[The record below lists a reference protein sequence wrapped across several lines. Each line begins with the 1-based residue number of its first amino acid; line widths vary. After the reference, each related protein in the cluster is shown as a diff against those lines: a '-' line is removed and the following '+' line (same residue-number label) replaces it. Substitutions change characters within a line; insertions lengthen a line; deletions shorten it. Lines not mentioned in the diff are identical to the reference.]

1 MVPKKMVDSIIYQHL
16 QRGAKWFR
24 FRLSIHHPLGF
35 KDGTPTWRCWYIIPL
50 DQRMSTPDFVIPS
63 SPIPPWDEIFTEP
76 RGTRSLSSTATNGH
90 GIRRKPRKQCRI
102 PLSWFP
108 PPSKSP
114 KKNRTRE
121 LCFSREVNVRKL
133 RLQCWGGIYWSKG
146 GVKWSYMLILWDE
159 RVATANCTLFNFFS
173 GLFRMQEMLHSAGL
187 VALFCF
193 QILFSRR
200 PFSGEFRLPT
210 LWVLRNYWP
219 AVFLNQ
225 VPSLINN
232 KKHGFA
238 PPRFLTEIPKM
249 MPAFCKKYLRIQIWP
264 HFGYYPFKIQEV
276 FFWRGSL

>member
-1 MVPKKMVDSIIYQHL
+1 MKFSPSHVGPDPSLRRQQTAMASEGN
-16 QRGAKWFR
+16 RGNNAGYHWVG
-24 FRLSIHHPLGF
+24 SPPHPN
-35 KDGTPTWRCWYIIPL
+35 P
-50 DQRMSTPDFVIPS
+50 
-63 SPIPPWDEIFTEP
+63 
-76 RGTRSLSSTATNGH
+76 
-90 GIRRKPRKQCRI
+90 
-102 PLSWFP
+102 
-108 PPSKSP
+108 P

-200 PFSGEFRLPT
+200 PFSGEFCLPT

-232 KKHGFA
+232 KKH
-238 PPRFLTEIPKM
+238 
-249 MPAFCKKYLRIQIWP
+249 
-264 HFGYYPFKIQEV
+264 
-276 FFWRGSL
+276 